1 MDLPGSD
8 EHWLNNQTSHNFS
21 CLSKAFT
28 LIINAIRPAS
38 RKDKHTFVKTVP
50 HLRSWLKQNY
60 AVMLPLYWLSRPEEN
75 VIICRQSKRPI
86 RGGKIMTSLP
96 QKFLRLFCLFQQIFS
111 QVCQEILQ
119 YMKQEKSL
127 KCMSWKTNGQLN
139 DWVNRFQA
147 PVDLLGFF
155 FFFFHVI
162 SSLLGQSCFP
172 LSISLSA

>member
-1 MDLPGSD
+1 MNTGWTTKL
-8 EHWLNNQTSHNFS
+8 LITNFS

-50 HLRSWLKQNY
+50 HLRFWLKQNY
-60 AVMLPLYWLSRPEEN
+60 AVMLPLHRLSRPGEK
-75 VIICRQSKRPI
+75 VIISRQSKRTI

-96 QKFLRLFCLFQQIFS
+96 QKLLRLFCLCQQIFS
-111 QVCQEILQ
+111 QVCQEIWQ

-139 DWVNRFQA
+139 DWLNRFQA
-147 PVDLLGFF
+147 PVDLLFF
-155 FFFFHVI
+155 WFLFFSRHFKSTRSELFSTFPFHF
-162 SSLLGQSCFP
+162 LHRQC
-172 LSISLSA
+172 